1 FHILLADDNADM
13 RDYVSRL
20 FSDRYD
26 VLAVADGQAAWN
38 AIERWAPDLVL
49 SDVMMP
55 VLDGFELLRRIR
67 ANPQTRETPV
77 VLLSACAGEEARI
90 EGLEASADD
99 YIVKPFSARELLAS
113 VDAHLKTLNIRRQ
126 SQQALAGQ
134 NKRLAVLWEAAG
146 VLLTNKDPDS
156 MLSELFRKIRESL
169 SLDVYFN
176 FMVSETRDA
185 LELVSCA
192 GVDPATMRSI
202 SRLEFGQ
209 AVCGTVALRRAPI
222 VATYIQQSAEP
233 MVQLVKGFGLRA
245 YACNPLIAGGQLLG
259 TLS

>member
-26 VLAVADGQAAWN
+26 ILAVADGQAAWN
-38 AIERWAPDLVL
+38 AVERWAPDLVL

-67 ANPQTRETPV
+67 ANPQTREIPV
-77 VLLSACAGEEARI
+77 VLLSARAGEEARI
-90 EGLEASADD
+90 EGLQASADD

-113 VDAHLKTLNIRRQ
+113 VDAHLKTVNIRRQ
-126 SQQALAGQ
+126 SQQALAKQ

-146 VLLTNKDPDS
+146 VLLTGKTPDA
-156 MLSELFRKIRESL
+156 MLRELFEKIRESL

-176 FMVSETRDA
+176 FVVSETGDA
-185 LELVSCA
+185 LEVVSA
-192 GVDPATMRSI
+192 GGIPSETVASF

-209 AVCGTVALRRAPI
+209 AVCGTVALKRRP
-222 VATYIQQSAEP
+222 
-233 MVQLVKGFGLRA
+233 
-245 YACNPLIAGGQLLG
+245 
-259 TLS
+259 